1 LLKYSIS
8 LRRLILWLCVL
19 SVVGAT
25 ANSLYVGY
33 RLQHDVLIAST
44 LESNRAY
51 AAKLADTASSMLTN
65 ADRML
70 EYGAHILGQDPGV
83 RTARAEVERIWQQTN
98 YFNSVIV
105 VDEHGVVR
113 DSAPPTADLIGKKLD
128 SQGARTALQAR
139 SSLISSPFVS
149 TTGRWTASVSHPVFS
164 NDGVY
169 RGFIS
174 GAIFLHESNI
184 LHNLLSAQTH
194 RDGSYV
200 YVVGEAGTL
209 LYHPDPSRI
218 GQRVAGRNAVVDRV
232 LAGESGAA
240 ETRNSLGVEM
250 LAGFAAVP
258 HADWGVVV
266 QRSRQ
271 STLARLDSLLWRAVR
286 NSLPWLGA
294 LLAGVWVLSAM
305 IARPLSRMAS
315 LVLHVDTRTAGEQLE
330 GVRAW
335 YFEAAQLRRAL
346 IAGLTSL
353 HGVITT
359 LRESSL
365 TDALTGLLNRRGL
378 DAVIEKLQE
387 DGGLS
392 FGVLIADI
400 DHFKRVNDTHGH
412 AMGDAVLQRFS
423 ALMRE
428 NARDTDVL
436 GRVGGE
442 EFVMLLPN
450 STMAQTEAVAQR
462 LRLSVQNAEM
472 PHAETLTVSIGISH
486 CYELASSPGMAL
498 RDADGALYGAKQ
510 GGRNRVHVAGRVGQ
524 QEAPTE

>member
-1 LLKYSIS
+1 M
-8 LRRLILWLCVL
+8 L
-19 SVVGAT
+19 SVAAAA

-33 RLQHDVLIAST
+33 QLQRDVLIDST

-51 AAKLADTASSMLTN
+51 AAKLADTAGSMLGN
-65 ADRML
+65 SHRML
-70 EYGAHILGQDPGV
+70 EYGARVIGQGLG
-83 RTARAEVERIWQQTN
+83 RSTAEAEVQRIWQQTN

-105 VDEHGVVR
+105 VDERGVVQS
-113 DSAPPTADLIGKKLD
+113 SAPSNPDLVGRRLD
-128 SQGARTALQAR
+128 SQGSRTALEAR
-139 SSLISSPFVS
+139 RPIVTSPYVS
-149 TTGRWTASVSHPVFS
+149 TTGRWTASVSYPVFS
-164 NDGVY
+164 EDGFY

-174 GAIFLHESNI
+174 GSIFLHENNI
-184 LHNLLSAQTH
+184 LHNLLSTQTH

-200 YVVGEAGTL
+200 FVVGEAGTL

-218 GQRVAGRNAVVDRV
+218 GQKVAGRNAVVDRV

-240 ETRNSLGVEM
+240 GVRNSQGIEM

-258 HADWGVVV
+258 DANWGVVV

-271 STLARLDSLLWRAVR
+271 STLVRLDSLMWRAVQS
-286 NSLPWLGA
+286 SLPWLGV
-294 LLAGVWVLSAM
+294 LLVGVWILSAM

-359 LRESSL
+359 LRENSL

-378 DAVIEKLQE
+378 DAVLAKLQE
-387 DGGLS
+387 DRTLP
-392 FGVLIADI
+392 FGVLVADI

-412 AMGDAVLQRFS
+412 GMGDAVLQRFA

-450 STMAQTEAVAQR
+450 STVAQTEAVAHR

-472 PHAETLTVSIGISH
+472 PHSETLTVSIGVSH
-486 CYELASSPGMAL
+486 CYELAPSAGVAL
-498 RDADGALYGAKQ
+498 KDADQELYSAKQ
-510 GGRNRVHVAGRVGQ
+510 GGRNRVYVAGRASRE
-524 QEAPTE
+524 EAPAG